1 MHLLSSENL
10 KKIPDK
16 INENIAKKNYLTA
29 AQLVVEAKETLQ
41 GNLLSVEGLKEVR
54 SDLASKQEVLQI
66 YVIVIF

>member
-16 INENIAKKNYLTA
+16 INENIGKKNYLTA

-41 GNLLSVEGLKEVR
+41 GNLLSVGEGGANPDDFRKT
-54 SDLASKQEVLQI
+54 
-66 YVIVIF
+66 IVS